1 MSIKR
6 AVPVSVALAILL
18 FILPILG
25 AGCDFVTEKVVPTI
39 TSPETNKPLSSNPD
53 GKLPPEFDIL
63 AEAYRLLSQ
72 DYVDKAKLDPKTL
85 SEGAVRGMM
94 EALDPYSS
102 YADPET
108 YKLELTTFE
117 GKFEGIGAVISIKD
131 KQLTVVAPI
140 ADSPAEKAGI
150 KAGDKILEID
160 GQSSSR
166 LSLIEAT
173 FKIRGPKG
181 TSVKL
186 LVLHEGESEPVEV
199 QIVRDEITEQSVS
212 LEMRDDIAYI
222 RITQFLKSTG
232 GDLQDV
238 LKDAIGKGAKGI
250 VLDLRNNPGG
260 LLNAAADVASQFLVM
275 GVVAKVVDSEGNESL
290 VPVERGGIAT
300 HLPLIVL
307 VNQGSASASE
317 IVAGALQDYGRAKL
331 AGSQT
336 FGKGS
341 VQLVRDLSDGSA
353 LHITAYRW
361 LTPLGRPID
370 GVGLTP
376 DFVLELKDEA
386 LVDWAVQY
394 LQDQIKAELLPGFL
408 LALTLDDILGAR
420 YSAGDALIEASC
432 GIESPG

>member
-1 MSIKR
+1 MRLRR

-18 FILPILG
+18 FVLPILG
-25 AGCDFVTEKVVPTI
+25 AGCDFVNERVIPTI
-39 TSPETNKPLSSNPD
+39 TSAEINKPFFSNAD
-53 GKLPPEFDIL
+53 NTSVELPPEFDIL
-63 AEAYRLLSQ
+63 AEAWQQLSE
-72 DYVDKAKLDPKTL
+72 DYVDKSKLDPKIL

-94 EALDPYSS
+94 ESLDPYSS
-102 YADPET
+102 YAAPDIH
-108 YKLELTTFE
+108 KLEMSTLE

-160 GQSSSR
+160 GQPSSK

-212 LEMRDDIAYI
+212 LEMRGDIAYI

-238 LKDAIGKGAKGI
+238 LKDAIDKGAKGV

-260 LLNAAADVASQFLVM
+260 LLNASADVASQFLAM
-275 GVVAKVVDSEGNESL
+275 GLVAKVVDSEGNESV
-290 VPVERGGIAT
+290 VPVNRGGIAT

-307 VNQGSASASE
+307 VNGGSASASE

-341 VQLVRDLSDGSA
+341 VQIVRDLSDGSA

-361 LTPLGRPID
+361 LTPFGRPID

-376 DFVLELKDEA
+376 DFALELEGEE
-386 LVDWAVQY
+386 LVDWAIQY
-394 LQDQIKAELLPGFL
+394 LKDQIKTELLPVF
-408 LALTLDDILGAR
+408 
-420 YSAGDALIEASC
+420 AS
-432 GIESPG
+432 

>member
-1 MSIKR
+1 MRIKK
-6 AVPVSVALAILL
+6 AIPVSVALAILL

-25 AGCDFVTEKVVPTI
+25 ASCDFVTEKVVPII
-39 TSPETNKPLSSNPD
+39 TSPETNKPLSSNTAVSSNPD

-63 AEAYRLLSQ
+63 AEAWKQLSE
-72 DYVDKAKLDPKTL
+72 DYVDKSKLDPQKL
-85 SEGAVRGMM
+85 SQGAVKGMI
-94 EALDPYSS
+94 EALDDPYSG
-102 YADPET
+102 YVDPKTKE
-108 YKLELTTFE
+108 LESSTFE

-131 KQLTVVAPI
+131 KQLTIVAPI

-160 GQSSSR
+160 GQPTSK
-166 LSLIEAT
+166 LGLIEAT
-173 FKIRGPKG
+173 LKIRGPKG
-181 TSVKL
+181 TPVRL
-186 LVLHEGESEPVEV
+186 LILHEGEAEPVEV
-199 QIVRDEITEQSVS
+199 QIVRDEIKVESVS
-212 LEMRDDIAYI
+212 FEMRGDIAYI

-232 GDLQDV
+232 GELQDV

-260 LLNAAADVASQFLVM
+260 LLNASADVASQFLAM
-275 GVVAKVVDSEGNESL
+275 GLVAKVVDDEGRESQ
-290 VPVERGGIAT
+290 VPVKRGGIAT
-300 HLPLIVL
+300 NLPLIVL

-317 IVAGALQDYGRAKL
+317 IMAGALQDYGRAKL

-361 LTPLGRPID
+361 LTPFGRPID

-376 DFVLELKDEA
+376 DFPLKLEDEE
-386 LVDWAVQY
+386 LVDWAIDY
-394 LQDQIKAELLPGFL
+394 LKGQIKAELLPAF
-408 LALTLDDILGAR
+408 
-420 YSAGDALIEASC
+420 C
-432 GIESPG
+432 

>member
-1 MSIKR
+1 MRIKR
-6 AVPVSVALAILL
+6 AIPVSVALAILL

-25 AGCDFVTEKVVPTI
+25 AGCDFVTEKLVPII
-39 TSPETNKPLSSNPD
+39 TSPETNKSLSSNAD
-53 GKLPPEFDIL
+53 SALPPEFKIVD
-63 AEAYRLLSQ
+63 EAWKLLSE
-72 DYVDKAKLDPKTL
+72 DYVDKSKLDPQKL
-85 SEGAVRGMM
+85 SQGAVKGMI
-94 EALDPYSS
+94 EALD
-102 YADPET
+102 DPPSFYVDPKTKE
-108 YKLELTTFE
+108 LELSTLE

-131 KQLTVVAPI
+131 KQLTIVAPI

-160 GQSSSR
+160 GQTTSKMN
-166 LSLIEAT
+166 LIEAT
-173 FKIRGPKG
+173 LKIRGPKG
-181 TSVKL
+181 TSVRL
-186 LVLHEGESEPVEV
+186 LILHEGEAEPVEV
-199 QIVRDEITEQSVS
+199 QIVRSEIKVESVS
-212 LEMRDDIAYI
+212 FEMRGDIAYI
-222 RITQFLKSTG
+222 RISQFSKSTG
-232 GDLQDV
+232 GELQDI

-260 LLNAAADVASQFLVM
+260 LLNAAADVASQFLAM
-275 GVVAKVVDSEGNESL
+275 GLVVKVVDDEGNESS
-290 VPVERGGIAT
+290 VPVKKGGIAT

-361 LTPLGRPID
+361 LTPFGRPID

-376 DFVLELKDEA
+376 DFVLELKDAE
-386 LVDWAVQY
+386 LVDWAIQY
-394 LQDQIKAELLPGFL
+394 LKGQIKAELLPLF
-408 LALTLDDILGAR
+408 
-420 YSAGDALIEASC
+420 AS
-432 GIESPG
+432 